1 MATINVRGEEAWKR
15 IRERLGK
22 KALVRAGVM
31 EGATYPDG
39 KSVAGVAAVQE
50 FGGPDIPPRPFLRR
64 TYETHNKEWIERLA
78 RLLQGN
84 RPPDAALELIGRLM
98 MADIQATIDD
108 SPSWAEPNSE
118 LTLARKE
125 SDKPLYHTGVL
136 RGAIDYEVAE

>member
-1 MATINVRGEEAWKR
+1 MATVTVRGEEVWRR

-22 KALVRAGVM
+22 KALVRAGVP

-39 KSVAGVAAVQE
+39 KSVAGAAAVQE
-50 FGGPDIPPRPFLRR
+50 FGGPNIPPRPFLRR
-64 TYETHNKEWIERLA
+64 TYRTYNRAWIERLA
-78 RLLQGN
+78 RMLQHG
-84 RPPDAALELIGRLM
+84 RPPDAALEEIGRTM

-108 SPSWAEPNSE
+108 SPGWAEPDSE

-125 SDKPLYHTGVL
+125 SDKPLYHTGAL